1 MLHAAILAVALGS
14 ATVAQHDSRCNAV
27 NINTIQDQLQGFA
40 QRPASGAQRKQR
52 AVDIV
57 QAQSDI
63 EEESVVLQGICP
75 QDDFPPLSARLYALD
90 AWADLLEQRNGAM
103 GGGASCPDADRKVIA
118 ATAASAWLRLGR
130 ASLVA
135 AKPPALVAT
144 LVPQVRALAVQAG
157 MTLPAFADATA
168 YWEQQYV
175 TAAKQAIV
183 DCAAQTPHP

>member
-1 MLHAAILAVALGS
+1 MIAAILAVALGS

-27 NINTIQDQLQGFA
+27 NINTIQDELQNFA
-40 QRPASGAQRKQR
+40 THPASGAQRTQR
-52 AVDIV
+52 GAAIL

-75 QDDFPPLSARLYALD
+75 QDDFPALSARLYALD

-103 GGGASCPDADRKVIA
+103 GGTASCPDADRKVIA

-130 ASLVA
+130 ASLVSA
-135 AKPPALVAT
+135 NPPALVAT
-144 LVPQVRALAVQAG
+144 LVPQVRALAAQAG
-157 MTLPAFADATA
+157 IVLPVFADATA

>member
-1 MLHAAILAVALGS
+1 MIAAILAVALSS

-27 NINTIQDQLQGFA
+27 NINTIQDELQNFA
-40 QRPASGAQRKQR
+40 QHPASGAQRTQR
-52 AVDIV
+52 GVDIV

-75 QDDFPPLSARLYALD
+75 QDDFLPLSARLYALD
-90 AWADLLEQRNGAM
+90 AWADLLELRNGAM
-103 GGGASCPDADRKVIA
+103 GGAASCPDADRKVTA

-130 ASLVA
+130 ASLVSG
-135 AKPPALVAT
+135 KPPALVAT
-144 LVPQVRALAVQAG
+144 LVPQVQALAVQAG
-157 MTLPAFADATA
+157 MTLPAFADATS

-183 DCAAQTPHP
+183 DCASQTPHP

>member
-1 MLHAAILAVALGS
+1 
-14 ATVAQHDSRCNAV
+14 
-27 NINTIQDQLQGFA
+27 
-40 QRPASGAQRKQR
+40 
-52 AVDIV
+52 
-57 QAQSDI
+57 
-63 EEESVVLQGICP
+63 
-75 QDDFPPLSARLYALD
+75 
-90 AWADLLEQRNGAM
+90 
-103 GGGASCPDADRKVIA
+103 
-118 ATAASAWLRLGR
+118 

-135 AKPPALVAT
+135 AKPPALVST